1 MKKSLLVIVA
11 LFMMGSIFAQN
22 SVTFQVDMSAD
33 TTFNPALQNV
43 YIAGTVAGNWAQPG
57 SDSAYML
64 TPDENNVIYSI
75 TITDVPDGE
84 IQYKYFLV
92 GDEATWDNGE
102 WNGDPNRVA
111 VINDSETT
119 LTDVWQDKPTVVVF
133 SVDMSTDSAFNPS
146 SDQVFIAGDL
156 ANGWA
161 QPGTISYYALADAG
175 ENIYSISLTLKN
187 ADYNYKYFVVT
198 DSVPSWDGGE
208 WTGDPNRTVTVDTAT
223 EAVTVTWGLILG
235 IPSVVTPTF
244 SAYPNPVSDHLTIDN
259 LENANRIEVYN
270 LIGQK
275 VKEVNEIYGSKVNIQ
290 TGDLSNG
297 IYVISVYGENNSAV
311 KSIKFV
317 KK

>member
-1 MKKSLLVIVA
+1 MKKSLLIIIS
-11 LFMMGSIFAQN
+11 LFMMGTVFAQN
-22 SVTFQVDMSAD
+22 SVIFNVDMSAD
-33 TTFNPALQNV
+33 TAFNPASQHV
-43 YIAGTVAGNWAQPG
+43 YISGTIAGPWAQPG
-57 SDSAYML
+57 SDTAYML
-64 TPDENNVIYSI
+64 TPDENNVVYSI

-92 GDEATWDNGE
+92 SDAASWDNGE

-111 VINDSETT
+111 VISGSETT
-119 LTDVWQDKPTVVVF
+119 LNDVWGDKPTVVVF
-133 SVDMSTDSAFNPS
+133 SVDMSTDSTFNPP

-161 QPGTISYYALADAG
+161 QPGTIPYYALSDAG
-175 ENIYSISLTLKN
+175 DNLYSITLTLKN
-187 ADYNYKYFVVT
+187 GDYNYKYFVVT

-208 WTGDPNRTVTVDTAT
+208 WNGDPNRTVTVDTAT
-223 EAVTVTWGLILG
+223 ESVTVTWGLILG

-244 SAYPNPVSDHLTIDN
+244 TAYPNPVSDHLTIDN
-259 LENANRIEVYN
+259 IENANRIEVYN
-270 LIGQK
+270 VIGQK

-297 IYVISVYGENNSAV
+297 IYVVSVYGENNGAV